1 MRQTG
6 KKSKQ
11 SACRPSDPMSRSPKG
26 KTYPKISKMRSV
38 WAENEYFDLIWPVA
52 WLSEASEMTVRTRS
66 GPRQAPTTDL
76 STKELGPITPVMGP
90 ALDRWLAGF
99 SSQLYV
105 IRMLDGTSVATAT
118 TCCQMRN
125 QSVLDIRRGAQ
136 VMLFEPLCLT

>member
-11 SACRPSDPMSRSPKG
+11 SACWPSDPMSRFPKG
-26 KTYPKISKMRSV
+26 KPHPKNSKMRSV
-38 WAENEYFDLIWPVA
+38 WAENEYFDLIWLVA
-52 WLSEASEMTVRTRS
+52 WLSEAGEMTVRTRS
-66 GPRQAPTTDL
+66 GPRQAPTTDP
-76 STKELGPITPVMGP
+76 STGELGPIAPVMGP
-90 ALDRWLAGF
+90 ALVRWVVGF
-99 SSQLYV
+99 WGQQYV
-105 IRMLDGTSVATAT
+105 VRTLDGTSTATAT